1 MAGGQHHTFYF
12 DYENRN
18 NHPRNLCPFRHLI
31 RVMRRHDLTKKNY
44 LPTYL
49 NRAKSI
55 IIKSPS
61 VCGYAR
67 ARLITQIVQLKKKI
81 LSTFYQNCDINHSLF
96 GRKPWAVHY
105 TIPRLSPGGN
115 ILFIMVTNTFAKEV
129 EATLPSHFL
138 NEHTVPQSP
147 STELP
152 ACQIEWRTHYN
163 LRKDIKRKRTLTFR
177 HCPNHP
183 TPLWTL
189 CDGPETC
196 VEFSCGFSVSLL
208 WWMLYHNLTS
218 VTDQPTYLRTYMGR
232 W

>member
-1 MAGGQHHTFYF
+1 MAMPGPGLLYYTNSSTKNENIVTELWHQSLSIWTKTVSGALHNHQTITRWQHTVHNGDKYF
-12 DYENRN
+12 CQRSWS
-18 NHPRNLCPFRHLI
+18 HSI
-31 RVMRRHDLTKKNY
+31 LT
-44 LPTYL
+44 
-49 NRAKSI
+49 
-55 IIKSPS
+55 
-61 VCGYAR
+61 
-67 ARLITQIVQLKKKI
+67 
-81 LSTFYQNCDINHSLF
+81 
-96 GRKPWAVHY
+96 
-105 TIPRLSPGGN
+105 
-115 ILFIMVTNTFAKEV
+115 
-129 EATLPSHFL
+129 FL

-183 TPLWTL
+183 TPLWTF